1 MLVLE
6 LLSDRYEK
14 RRVAPDMITD
24 TQLLGDLKTLT
35 DESADPKLHLAGD
48 IRSPYRGWIAKEH
61 DQEGEMKFV
70 DEQELRNAAR
80 ER

>member
-1 MLVLE
+1 MSGSASIEMFV
-6 LLSDRYEK
+6 
-14 RRVAPDMITD
+14 
-24 TQLLGDLKTLT
+24 TQLLGDLKFLT
-35 DESADPKLHLAGD
+35 DDSDPKLHLAGD
-48 IRSPYRGWIAKEH
+48 IRSPYRGWIGKEH